1 LTQIKKKRIVFYK
14 QHKIKLN
21 GGNMKLTKTELL
33 VLLDTLQP
41 TIHDYETLSKR
52 EQGSDKDLAETRYAV
67 LTHLYD
73 RLLEV
78 ERGI

>member
-1 LTQIKKKRIVFYK
+1 
-14 QHKIKLN
+14 
-21 GGNMKLTKTELL
+21 MKLTKTEIL

-41 TIHDYETLSKR
+41 TIHDYEDLSIR
-52 EQGSDKDLAETRYAV
+52 EKGVEQDLAKTRYAV